1 MISALALGATVTL
14 YDGSPTYPTPYRL
27 FEIIEQEK
35 ISVFGTSAKFIA
47 TLEKEQCHPN
57 ETCALTSLRS
67 ILSTGSPL
75 LPGHY
80 DFVYQ
85 HVANNIPLNSIS
97 GGTDIIS
104 CFALGNPMKPVYRGE
119 LPCLGLGMDVDV
131 VDDNGH
137 HVDGTR
143 GELVC
148 RSPFPSMP
156 VGFWDDP
163 LQTRYRQSYFV
174 RFPKLWAHGD
184 WAERTPH
191 GGLIIHG
198 RSDTLLNPGGVRIG
212 TAEIYRQLERIPD
225 IIDSVVIGQHWQD
238 DIRVV
243 LFVQLRPNIA
253 LTEDLKKTIRQTLK
267 HHASPRHV
275 PTKILQ
281 VQDIPKTRNGKI
293 MEMAVRQV
301 VEGEPVTSLSTLA
314 NPASLAD
321 YKNREELQK

>member
-1 MISALALGATVTL
+1 M
-14 YDGSPTYPTPYRL
+14 
-27 FEIIEQEK
+27 
-35 ISVFGTSAKFIA
+35 
-47 TLEKEQCHPN
+47 
-57 ETCALTSLRS
+57 
-67 ILSTGSPL
+67 
-75 LPGHY
+75 
-80 DFVYQ
+80 
-85 HVANNIPLNSIS
+85 
-97 GGTDIIS
+97 
-104 CFALGNPMKPVYRGE
+104 
-119 LPCLGLGMDVDV
+119 
-131 VDDNGH
+131 
-137 HVDGTR
+137 
-143 GELVC
+143 
-148 RSPFPSMP
+148 
-156 VGFWDDP
+156 
-163 LQTRYRQSYFV
+163 
-174 RFPKLWAHGD
+174 
-184 WAERTPH
+184 
-191 GGLIIHG
+191 IIHG